1 MNAQQPRAA
10 ALLGRTTLLLLLL
23 VSSAAAEPVWVLQ
36 SARTNP
42 KDEPKR
48 FDAGITPGYYS
59 PRFAGSFE
67 EVVVSEEKLGVKL
80 KWIERER
87 LDYDVELT
95 ANMKPPENTLKPGD
109 TIPLEVQFAKSGSVQ
124 SGNPG
129 IIFRFA
135 VSDGNLSGPPEVG
148 FFPFAPDYAGPA
160 TAVWK
165 LTVPAARDG
174 EFTIDASLDNHG
186 AAWVRWMYRIEE
198 KSASPAPISDWEEL
212 LPDYFRPKRSTST
225 SSRGVVIEPRGT
237 IEIYDAAFDRWR
249 GPLRSDTEIRE
260 GDQVR
265 TGPKSTCRVVFA
277 NRAGLQDTV
286 TIGEETLLEIPRRD
300 RPPLSLA
307 AELIL
312 GVIRIKHAL
321 VGDPSGP
328 PESPFV
334 VRTATIIAGSRGT
347 DYVMSVTRDNTVRV
361 FVEEGVVGV
370 FAIGPQKLT
379 ELGPGEKVTISP
391 TGEARIDRMG
401 PGEYAGLMGDRTP
414 TDDVGIPVP
423 NAKITGLRFFEGSKN
438 VPPFGQRKYAKTFPK
453 STARYIYWELT
464 YTCSAPGR
472 RVDFTILA
480 NYVQLNGDF
489 SARRPFDTFV
499 EADWTRP
506 YCDGGYGMEEPGSW
520 SPGTYIVDLI
530 VDGKP
535 ITTGSFEIT
544 PD

>member
-1 MNAQQPRAA
+1 MNTQHPGAA
-10 ALLGRTTLLLLLL
+10 ALLGRTSLLLLLL

-67 EVVVSEEKLGVKL
+67 EIVVTEEQLGVKQ

-87 LDYDVELT
+87 LDFNVELM

-135 VSDGNLSGPPEVG
+135 VSDGTLSGPPEVS

-174 EFTIDASLDNHG
+174 EFTIDASLNNHG
-186 AAWVRWMYRIEE
+186 AAWVRWTYRIEE
-198 KSASPAPISDWEEL
+198 KAVPPPPIRDREEF

-225 SSRGVVIEPRGT
+225 SARGVVIEPQGT

-249 GPLRSDTEIRE
+249 GPLRSDTEVRE
-260 GDQVR
+260 GDRVR

-286 TIGEETLLEIPRRD
+286 TIGEDTLLEIPRRD
-300 RPPLSLA
+300 RPPLSLT

-312 GVIRIKHAL
+312 GIIKIKHAL
-321 VGDPSGP
+321 VGDSSGP
-328 PESPFV
+328 PENPFV
-334 VRTATIIAGSRGT
+334 VRTATVVVGSRGT
-347 DYVMSVTRDNTVRV
+347 EYVVSVAEDNTTQVLV
-361 FVEEGVVGV
+361 KEGLVGV
-370 FAIGPQKLT
+370 FAIDPKKLT
-379 ELGPGEKVTISP
+379 ELGPEEKVTISP
-391 TGEARIDRMG
+391 TGEARIDRIS
-401 PGEYAGLMGDRTP
+401 PGEYAGLMGGQAP
-414 TDDVGIPVP
+414 TDVGIPVP
-423 NAKITGLRFFEGSKN
+423 NARITELRFFESSDEP
-438 VPPFGQRKYAKTFPK
+438 PPFGQRKYAKAFPK
-453 STARYIYWELT
+453 STSRFINWELT
-464 YTCSAPGR
+464 YTCTAPGR
-472 RVDFTILA
+472 RIDFAILA
-480 NYVQLNGDF
+480 NYSQLNGAF
-489 SARRPFDTFV
+489 SVRRSIDTFV
-499 EADWTRP
+499 EADWTSP
-506 YCDGGYGMEEPGSW
+506 YCNGGYGRDEQGSW
-520 SPGTYIVDLI
+520 APGTYFVDLI
-530 VDGKP
+530 INGKH
-535 ITTGSFEIT
+535 ITTGSFEVT
-544 PD
+544 SD